1 MNCRQCGNPLT
12 GMETVCP
19 NCGTPVQNEVPVVD
33 PNVQPVVEA
42 TPVMPEPTPVM
53 PEPTPVMPT
62 APVMDA
68 NPMVAPTPVDPNMM
82 NPAPVQGMEP
92 AMAPVQDVPQE
103 GAKEGNNKKLILVI
117 TALLVILVGVM
128 IYFVVFAGGNKQNPQ
143 PTPTPSEATEKEEEE
158 LETEAT
164 YGKWIVPLP
173 EGATASV
180 GEDQFLSVQTEE
192 LYISLGTDYTNSI
205 NAYLDHFASVQ
216 RTFRKFPSEQDP
228 KRDYMLIREMDTT
241 TNKEAVQ
248 YASPN
253 TASAVV
259 YTGIIVRKD
268 GSTVAEDDI
277 LVMDNM
283 IASMIENTKED
294 ATQVDVGTAGVYDAP
309 AEAANL
315 K

>member
-33 PNVQPVVEA
+33 PNVQPVVE
-42 TPVMPEPTPVM
+42 TTPVM

-92 AMAPVQDVPQE
+92 TMTPAQEVSQE
-103 GAKEGNNKKLILVI
+103 GEKEGNNKKLILII
-117 TALLVILVGVM
+117 TVLLVILVGVM
-128 IYFVVFAGGNKQNPQ
+128 IYFVMFAGGNKQSSQPT
-143 PTPTPSEATEKEEEE
+143 PTPTPSETTEKEEEE

-173 EGATASV
+173 EGASASV
-180 GEDQFLSVQTEE
+180 GENQFLSVQTEE
-192 LYISLGTDYTNSI
+192 LYISLGTDYTNNI
-205 NAYLDHFASVQ
+205 DAYLSHFGPVQ
-216 RTFRKFPSEQDP
+216 KTFRKFPSEQDP
-228 KRDYMLIREMDTT
+228 KRDYMIIREMDSV

-268 GSTVAEDDI
+268 GSTVTEDDI
-277 LVMDNM
+277 SVMDNM
-283 IASMIENTKED
+283 IASMIENTQEN

-309 AEAANL
+309 ADAANL